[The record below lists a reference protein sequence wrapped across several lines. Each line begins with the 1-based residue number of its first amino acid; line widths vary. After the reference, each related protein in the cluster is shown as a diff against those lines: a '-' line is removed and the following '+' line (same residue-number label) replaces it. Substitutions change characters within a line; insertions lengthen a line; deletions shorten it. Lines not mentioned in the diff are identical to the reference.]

1 MISRTTKQFWKL
13 YEALPLDIQERANK
27 AYAAWQSNPNNPG
40 LHFKCVDPV
49 DPIYSVRIGLNYRV
63 VGVLRGDIMTWYWI
77 GKHETY
83 DRLLR
88 EEAEQYIDQ
97 PASIYP

>member
-27 AYAAWQSNPNNPG
+27 AYASWQSNPTNPG

-49 DPIYSVRIGLNYRV
+49 DPIYSSDPTLWRGRV
-63 VGVLRGDIMTWYWI
+63 
-77 GKHETY
+77 ET
-83 DRLLR
+83 RF
-88 EEAEQYIDQ
+88 
-97 PASIYP
+97 